1 MGRRGIR
8 FGVLFFCRPDG
19 TFPLASGTAIPY
31 NGEKGKGGG
40 APW

>member
-1 MGRRGIR
+1 MGLRSEC

-31 NGEKGKGGG
+31 NGEKSTGGG
-40 APW
+40 AS

>member
-1 MGRRGIR
+1 MCKSIR

-19 TFPLASGTAIPY
+19 TIPLASGTAIPY